1 MTKRIFKY
9 GIIIRDEFSISMPIG
24 AEILSVKVQHGIPQ
38 LWAIVDDHQADKESR
53 TFKVYGTGHVAPES
67 GTFIDTFLMCD
78 DDLVWHLFET
88 S

>member
-9 GIIIRDEFSISMPIG
+9 DIIIRDDFSISMPIG
-24 AEILSVKVQHGIPQ
+24 AEILSVKVQHGIPK
-38 LWAIVDDHQADKESR
+38 LWAIVDDQADKESR
-53 TFKVYGTGHVAPES
+53 AFQIYGTGHVAPEN